1 VTWTIIVLAIL
12 ALVLWSFYISWRA
25 SRLDRLHNRVEAA
38 RTALDL
44 ALVRRA
50 SAASDLATSGLV
62 DPATSLLLADAVR
75 RARLASPAERDLAE
89 SDLTRALRATL
100 GEQGDNGEIEDSD
113 GRRVTGGRAHSDRD
127 AAAAT
132 AVTAAQPGPATR
144 TASGAQAGPIAA
156 STPPAVT
163 GPSGTGPVRAIP
175 LEDGPA
181 EEEGAEELF
190 DEVEKAARQVF
201 IARKFY
207 NDVAGRTIDARRR
220 PLARVLRLSGSAK
233 QPEFFDMDDA
243 LTGEDG

>member
-1 VTWTIIVLAIL
+1 MTWTILVLAIL
-12 ALVLWSFYISWRA
+12 AVVLWSFYVSWRA

-50 SAASDLATSGLV
+50 SAASDLASSGLL

-75 RARLASPAERDLAE
+75 RARQANPAERDLAE

-100 GEQGDNGEIEDSD
+100 GEPGIRGELGNG
-113 GRRVTGGRAHSDRD
+113 GGNGS
-127 AAAAT
+127 
-132 AVTAAQPGPATR
+132 PGPR
-144 TASGAQAGPIAA
+144 PSPRDGGQDSG
-156 STPPAVT
+156 
-163 GPSGTGPVRAIP
+163 R
-175 LEDGPA
+175 DGVA
-181 EEEGAEELF
+181 EEQGTEELF

-207 NDVAGRTIDARRR
+207 NDVAGRTLDARRR

-243 LTGEDG
+243 LTDGDG

>member
-12 ALVLWSFYISWRA
+12 ALVLWSFYVSWRA
-25 SRLDRLHNRVEAA
+25 SRLDRLHNRVEAT

-50 SAASDLATSGLV
+50 SAAADLASSGLL

-75 RARLASPAERDLAE
+75 RARQANPAERDLAE

-100 GEQGDNGEIEDSD
+100 GEPGIRGGELDNG
-113 GRRVTGGRAHSDRD
+113 GGNGS
-127 AAAAT
+127 
-132 AVTAAQPGPATR
+132 PGPG
-144 TASGAQAGPIAA
+144 ASGQD
-156 STPPAVT
+156 
-163 GPSGTGPVRAIP
+163 SGQDSGG
-175 LEDGPA
+175 DGVA
-181 EEEGAEELF
+181 EEQGAAELF

-207 NDVAGRTIDARRR
+207 NDVAGRTLDARRR

-243 LTGEDG
+243 LTDDDG